1 MGDEQDLG
9 PDERDRD
16 LLDGSWEQEN
26 YAGRMRKRDW
36 RSLGVGLALLA
47 LLGMTVPLVLT
58 VLR

>member
-1 MGDEQDLG
+1 MGNEQDLG

-16 LLDGSWEQEN
+16 LLDGSWEQEY

-36 RSLGVGLALLA
+36 RSIGVGFGLLA

>member
-16 LLDGSWEQEN
+16 LLDGSWEQEY

-36 RSLGVGLALLA
+36 RSIGVGFGLLA